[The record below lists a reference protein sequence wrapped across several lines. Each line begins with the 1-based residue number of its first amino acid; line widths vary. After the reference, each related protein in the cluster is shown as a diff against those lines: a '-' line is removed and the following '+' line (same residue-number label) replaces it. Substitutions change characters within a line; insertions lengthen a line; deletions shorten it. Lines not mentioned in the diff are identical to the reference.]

1 MPTVSGVEDDYSR
14 IMSIDSKDC
23 DREFREQCKLD
34 LLAWF
39 LGFKN

>member
-1 MPTVSGVEDDYSR
+1 MPTISGVKDEYSR
-14 IMSIDSKDC
+14 IMSMDSEDC
-23 DREFREQCKLD
+23 ARQFQEECKLD